1 MFSIKISKILLLF
14 IFISIAH
21 CYEKNNEETIVII
34 GNSKYNLVKKSL
46 ISQLNVPS
54 IKEPSIYKVFSIFTK
69 WQMADGKSSNNIYN
83 SDNIEIIPYYPL
95 NTTIITSW
103 KGIDEMSLDE
113 IAIFCQLIYQINGG
127 TGIIEIGSETKQL
140 DAILTHSAFCWGKG
154 YIKSDIINRIFF
166 CNKFEYSNFKLLDNS
181 KPIHNNYLKYQKPT
195 VENSESWSFNI
206 LGATYAQETENDNNK
221 QKTSTKNIVNVDV
234 EKLKLIRRHN
244 YAINKKVRRHHHRKI
259 VGNKVI
265 VDMPKVQAAI
275 RKFECKYRKSCYA
288 TGQLNLDIVYKDPI
302 ETVEAEKVPLTVDQ
316 LKLICKY
323 RKSCYDSAGVPDEQ
337 KKLLEDDNDKIDSFG
352 RGGKQVIKATK
363 KNKKT
368 LKNIAKKILKKAQ
381 KKVAVKVKKSKENPN
396 VAFEKYLEK
405 TEKLYKK
412 KLDCKFRKSCYE
424 TGIVPFET
432 QPPEPLEEVIQRYWN
447 WLEQKFNF
455 DVDFNIVKEEVPFED
470 LSSEDKKIRCHYR
483 KSCYETGIV
492 PNISVKIFEQP
503 VKEVETDP
511 ILGFPEE
518 NKKLACKYRKSC
530 YETGI
535 LPQVSVVVP
544 EVKEK
549 VVPLNENEFKVY
561 CKFRKS
567 CYVKEAKLEVD
578 ENLDIPLV
586 KEEETQTKDDITNEV
601 EETSIEAEK
610 MPEFPEEIKKKE
622 KKQKKGKK
630 NNIQEETPVEVISE
644 EVEIIKEDVIDKKS
658 TKIKKSKKTK
668 KEQAKDKEQVNVEAP
683 KPKET
688 SKKSKKDEVKKEDPT
703 NTNIPKPKE
712 TSKKSKKEEVKK
724 EEPTNIDVPKSKDVL
739 KKAKKTK
746 KEEKVTEESVVKI
759 EEQPDPPKPIEE
771 PKKSKVTE
779 QKPSKE
785 SDKPSQPKKVKKE
798 KHKVESKTP
807 VKEEHPIEKENW
819 YKNIDFEKYT
829 SYIYDLAKIIQNTD
843 YSSYF
848 KSQETQ
854 PKEHHERVFDP
865 EKENR
870 KLKCHYRKSCYET
883 GEVPNLTHHV
893 LEPPVVVAQEH
904 TPIFNREEEDKKL
917 VCKYRKSCYETGE
930 VPNLTHHVLE
940 PPVAVVEEHSHILT
954 RNEED
959 KKLACKYRKSCY
971 ETGKLPIIT
980 LPKTIHEPTVEI
992 KVPDDEEEL
1001 KAFCKYRKSCYE
1013 TKIPPNIREEK
1024 VEIKETKIPLSEYQ
1038 IKMNC
1043 KYRKSCYQKSSDY
1056 ELKDE
1061 EEKVDKQKEPKTQT
1075 KKSKKTK
1082 VDSKD
1087 KIKDKIEVS
1096 KEQVIIEMS
1105 NRTESVTGD
1114 NIKIIKA
1121 SDDKIVEIIQSQG
1134 DVESSTDK
1142 PIKCNPFRISCKQL
1156 LGLPLSEKAPRAKN
1170 GKRLCRKK
1178 KPTT

>member
-1 MFSIKISKILLLF
+1 M
-14 IFISIAH
+14 
-21 CYEKNNEETIVII
+21 
-34 GNSKYNLVKKSL
+34 G
-46 ISQLNVPS
+46 
-54 IKEPSIYKVFSIFTK
+54 
-69 WQMADGKSSNNIYN
+69 DGKSSNNIFN
-83 SDNIEIIPYYPL
+83 SDNVEIIPYYPL
-95 NTTIITSW
+95 NITIITSW

-127 TGIIEIGSETKQL
+127 AGIIEIGGETKQL

-154 YIKSDIINRIFF
+154 SIKSDIINRIFF
-166 CNKFEYSNFKLLDNS
+166 CNNFEYTNFKLLDNS

-195 VENSESWSFNI
+195 IENTGSWSFNI
-206 LGATYAQETENDNNK
+206 LGATHAQETENDDKK
-221 QKTSTKNIVNVDV
+221 QKTPTKNIIDVDV

-244 YAINKKVRRHHHRKI
+244 YANKKKVRRHRHRKI

-265 VDMPKVQAAI
+265 IDMSKVRSAV
-275 RKFECKYRKSCYA
+275 RKYECKYRKSCYE
-288 TGQLNLDIVYKDPI
+288 TGQLNLDIIYKDPI

-323 RKSCYDSAGVPDEQ
+323 RKSCYDSAGIPNEQ
-337 KKLLEDDNDKIDSFG
+337 KKLLEDNDDDDKIGLFTG
-352 RGGKQVIKATK
+352 GGKQVIKATK

-368 LKNIAKKILKKAQ
+368 LKNIAKKILKNAQ
-381 KKVAVKVKKSKENPN
+381 KKSAVMAEKFEENPN
-396 VAFEKYLEK
+396 VAFEKYLDE

-424 TGIVPFET
+424 TGIVPIET
-432 QPPEPLEEVIQRYWN
+432 QPPEPLEVVIQRYWD

-455 DVDFNIVKEEVPFED
+455 DVDFNIVKEEVPFDD

-483 KSCYETGIV
+483 KSCYENGIV
-492 PNISVKIFEQP
+492 PNISVKIFEEP
-503 VKEVETDP
+503 VKEEVETES
-511 ILGFPEE
+511 IFSYSEE

-530 YETGI
+530 YETGV
-535 LPQVSVVVP
+535 LPQISVVVP

-549 VVPLNENEFKVY
+549 VVPLNEDDFKAY

-578 ENLDIPLV
+578 EKIDIPLV
-586 KEEETQTKDDITNEV
+586 KEEETQIKDDIINEV
-601 EETSIEAEK
+601 NEISIEAEK
-610 MPEFPEEIKKKE
+610 VNEPEVQEEPKKKE

-630 NNIQEETPVEVISE
+630 DNIQKDTPVEVIAE
-644 EVEIIKEDVIDKKS
+644 EVEILNEKKES
-658 TKIKKSKKTK
+658 TKDDVVDEKLPKVKKSKKSK
-668 KEQAKDKEQVNVEAP
+668 KEQAKDKEAINVE
-683 KPKET
+683 T
-688 SKKSKKDEVKKEDPT
+688 S
-703 NTNIPKPKE
+703 KPKE
-712 TSKKSKKEEVKK
+712 TSKKSKKEEVIKEEPTNIDIPKPKETPKKSKKEEVNK
-724 EEPTNIDVPKSKDVL
+724 EEPTNIDVSKSKDVP
-739 KKAKKTK
+739 KKVKKTKTK
-746 KEEKVTEESVVKI
+746 KEEKVIEESVVKV

-798 KHKVESKTP
+798 KQKIESKTP
-807 VKEEHPIEKENW
+807 DKEEQPIEKENW
-819 YKNIDFEKYT
+819 YKNIDFERYMN
-829 SYIYDLAKIIQNTD
+829 SIYDLAKMIQNTD

-848 KSQETQ
+848 KTQETQ
-854 PKEHHERVFDP
+854 PKEHHEHVFDP
-865 EKENR
+865 EEENR
-870 KLKCHYRKSCYET
+870 KVKCHYRKSCYET
-883 GEVPNLTHHV
+883 GKIPNLTHHV
-893 LEPPVVVAQEH
+893 LEPPVVVVQEH
-904 TPIFNREEEDKKL
+904 THIFNKEEEDKKL
-917 VCKYRKSCYETGE
+917 ACKYRKSCYETGE
-930 VPNLTHHVLE
+930 LPNLTHHVLE
-940 PPVAVVEEHSHILT
+940 PPVVVVQEYSHIF
-954 RNEED
+954 NKEEED

-971 ETGKLPIIT
+971 ETGKLPIMM
-980 LPKTIHEPTVEI
+980 LPKTIHEPKVEI

-1013 TKIPPNIREEK
+1013 TKIPPNIKEEK
-1024 VEIKETKIPLSEYQ
+1024 VRIKETKIPLSEYQ
-1038 IKMNC
+1038 IKMSC
-1043 KYRKSCYQKSSDY
+1043 KYRKSCYQKSNDY
-1056 ELKDE
+1056 EPKDE
-1061 EEKVDKQKEPKTQT
+1061 EEKVEKQKEPKTQT

-1082 VDSKD
+1082 ADSKD
-1087 KIKDKIEVS
+1087 KIKKPIEIS

-1114 NIKIIKA
+1114 NIKIIKT

-1134 DVESSTDK
+1134 DVKSSTDK